1 MEIENI
7 LKVSFNESIIL
18 TQFPMMKIIEN
29 DIEFDN
35 LILMINE
42 IEEKRGLGSSIHKE
56 AFTGLDYMG
65 SKVEF
70 NCYVIFT
77 DNEIYKYK
85 FDKNL
90 IPFNNEIL
98 KRNREEKLNKIL
110 N

>member
-42 IEEKRGLGSSIHKE
+42 IEEKRGLG
-56 AFTGLDYMG
+56 FYTQG
-65 SKVEF
+65 SL
-70 NCYVIFT
+70 YRIRL
-77 DNEIYKYK
+77 YG
-85 FDKNL
+85 
-90 IPFNNEIL
+90 
-98 KRNREEKLNKIL
+98 
-110 N
+110 

>member
-42 IEEKRGLGSSIHKE
+42 IEEKRG
-56 AFTGLDYMG
+56 
-65 SKVEF
+65 
-70 NCYVIFT
+70 
-77 DNEIYKYK
+77 
-85 FDKNL
+85 
-90 IPFNNEIL
+90 
-98 KRNREEKLNKIL
+98 
-110 N
+110 